1 MPDPNKPTMFPRDCP
16 RDCPH
21 FRAWDM
27 SIDDWTCR
35 CDLLNVQI
43 DECDMDYQRVRCPLD
58 DASDRL
64 GKICEDHGLTP
75 EGVEF
80 ALTQYQK
87 IICEITHGMMS
98 KLNYYA
104 KDILQMAQERWCD
117 TCELKEAQE
126 PVEPLE
132 AEHTVFGTNKACP
145 VCEKYLFPAGLFCPH
160 CGRRLDWDD

>member
-1 MPDPNKPTMFPRDCP
+1 MPDPKKPTMFPRDCP

-80 ALTQYQK
+80 ALTQYKK
-87 IICEITHGMMS
+87 IICEITHGMLS
-98 KLNYYA
+98 KLTYEA
-104 KDILQMAQERWCD
+104 DHVLEVAQERWCE
-117 TCELKEAQE
+117 TCDLKREPVKPETYLVMGTFKFYRCPECKMSLYTKGNYCPNCGRELKWE
-126 PVEPLE
+126 
-132 AEHTVFGTNKACP
+132 
-145 VCEKYLFPAGLFCPH
+145 
-160 CGRRLDWDD
+160 